1 MSDLTRRTFLGGVAA
16 AGVAYG
22 LPSTA
27 DAATAGTAATGF
39 AAGPPPPAELRW
51 LEGGRPKVHA
61 GTTWGVPWPR
71 GTVPKGQTFA
81 LTTAAGEPVPVQTWA
96 TGYWPDGSLKWTAH
110 AVSPDSP
117 VAEQYRLEPGPAAVP
132 AKPIKVTERGQ
143 HVIVN
148 TGAIEV
154 TVRKSGADL
163 IEKITRDGRTTVKRG
178 QLVALRQNAAE
189 DDDTGVVRRDKFVSQ
204 VRNVIIEQRGPIRA
218 VLRLDGM
225 HRAVGHGHREWLP
238 FTVRFYFSA
247 GSDAVRMTHTFVWD
261 GTADDYLRGL
271 GIRFEVPMQDELY
284 DRHIRFGGE
293 EGGLLREAVRGIT
306 GLRRD
311 PGAAVRTAQVAGQ
324 RLPDPATWD
333 QRVTRRLPLIP
344 AWGDYSL
351 SQLTADGYSI
361 RKRTK
366 PGHTW
371 VDVDSG
377 QRAPGLAYVGGVSG
391 GLAVG
396 LRNFWQLHPTQLDIR
411 GAADEKAEV
420 TVWLWSP
427 DARPMDLRF
436 YHDGLGMDT
445 FPEQL
450 EGLEITYEDYE
461 PGFGTAYG
469 VARTSELTLWAVG
482 ATPANATLAAMAEA
496 VQTPPLLAAA
506 PKHLLDA
513 GVFGDWSLVDRSTPA
528 KTKIE
533 DRLDFLFDYYQ
544 GQIEQ
549 RRWYGF
555 WNYGDVMH
563 TYDNDRHQWRY
574 DIGGYA
580 WDNSELST
588 DLWLWYAYLRSGRS
602 DIFRVA
608 EAMTRHTGEVDVYHL
623 GQWKDLGTRHNVL
636 HWGCSAKQLR
646 ISTAANRRFYYF
658 LTADERVG
666 DLLHELVDSDKT
678 FLALDPLR
686 KIRTEPYVPDRK
698 ALAVGLGTDWGS
710 LAAAWLTEW
719 ERGGDPIARE
729 KLLGTVQDISAL
741 KNGFLTGGAL
751 YNLDT
756 GRFATDGVGISVS
769 HLSAV
774 FGLVEICSELVDLL
788 DDPKFEKAWVQYCR
802 LYGATQAEQTAEVG
816 SSWNRGFRQMHSRCT
831 AYAAVRTGNDALA
844 QRAWKEFFDGE
855 SGYGPTTPWTKSRL
869 TGAEVL
875 RPVDEAAFVST
886 NATAQYGLAAIQN
899 LALVGDKLGEGR

>member
-1 MSDLTRRTFLGGVAA
+1 MSDIKRRTFLGGVTA

-27 DAATAGTAATGF
+27 EATTTASAGTAGS
-39 AAGPPPPAELRW
+39 PPRADLRW
-51 LEGGRPKVHA
+51 LEGGTPEVHA

-71 GTVPKGQTFA
+71 GTVSKDQTFA
-81 LTTAAGEPVPVQTWA
+81 LTTAAGAAVPVQTWA
-96 TGYWPDGSLKWTAH
+96 TGFWPDGSLKWTAH
-110 AVSPDSP
+110 AISPDAP
-117 VAEQYRLEPGPAAVP
+117 AAEQYRLEPGPSAVP
-132 AKPIKVTERGQ
+132 AHPVTVVERDQ
-143 HVIVN
+143 HVVVN
-148 TGAIEV
+148 TGVIEV
-154 TVRKSGADL
+154 TVRKSGSDL
-163 IEKITRDGRTTVKRG
+163 IEKITRDGRTTVRRG
-178 QLVALRQNAAE
+178 HLVALRQNTDE
-189 DDDTGVVRRDKFVSQ
+189 DDDTGLARREKFVSQ
-204 VRNVIIEQRGPIRA
+204 VRNVIVEQRGPLRA
-218 VLRLDGM
+218 VLRLDGV
-225 HRAVGHGHREWLP
+225 HRGARGREWLP
-238 FTVRFYFSA
+238 FTIRFYFYA

-261 GTADDYLRGL
+261 GTPDDYLRGL
-271 GIRFEVPMQDELY
+271 GIRFDVPMQDELY

-311 PGAAVRTAQVAGQ
+311 PGAAVRTAQVAGT

-344 AWGDYSL
+344 AWSDYSL

-377 QRAPGLAYVGGVSG
+377 QRATGLAYVGGVSG
-391 GLAVG
+391 GLAIG

-411 GAADEKAEV
+411 GAATDKSEV

-469 VARTSELTLWAVG
+469 VARTSELTLWALG
-482 ATPANATLAAMAEA
+482 ATPSNATMAAMAKA

-506 PKHLLDA
+506 PQNLLDA
-513 GVFGDWSLVDRSTPA
+513 GVFGDWSLVDRSSPK
-528 KTKIE
+528 KTQLE
-533 DRLDFLFDYYQ
+533 DRLDFLFEYYRD
-544 GQIEQ
+544 QIEQ

-563 TYDNDRHQWRY
+563 TYDTDRHQWRY

-686 KIRTEPYVPDRK
+686 KIRKEPYVPDRK

-729 KLLGTVQDISAL
+729 KLLGTVRDIGTM

-756 GRFATDGVGISVS
+756 GRFATDGVGVSIS

-774 FGLVEICSELVDLL
+774 FGLVEVCSELVDLL
-788 DDPKFEKAWVQYCR
+788 DEPAFEKAWVQYCR
-802 LYGATQAEQTAEVG
+802 LYSGTAAEQVAETG
-816 SSWNRGFRQMHSRCT
+816 SSWRVNFRQMHSRCT
-831 AYAAVRTGNDALA
+831 AYAAVQTGNDVLA
-844 QRAWKEFFDGE
+844 ARAWKEFFDGE
-855 SGYGPTTPWTKSRL
+855 SGYGPSVPWTKVRL
-869 TGAEVL
+869 SGPEVL
-875 RPVDEAAFVST
+875 RPVDEAEFVST

-899 LALVGDKLGEGR
+899 LALIGDKL